1 VTRRIVVEIGSLV
14 VDGPRLDSGA
24 FEAAVRRELTLRL
37 VGGPGSPRLVGDRAV
52 PVATA
57 ELGPREAGAADG
69 IGRAVASA
77 VYRELSR

>member
-1 VTRRIVVEIGSLV
+1 VTRRIVVEIGSVV
-14 VDGPRLDSGA
+14 VDGPRLDSGS

-37 VGGPGSPRLVGDRAV
+37 GGPGSPRLVGDRAV